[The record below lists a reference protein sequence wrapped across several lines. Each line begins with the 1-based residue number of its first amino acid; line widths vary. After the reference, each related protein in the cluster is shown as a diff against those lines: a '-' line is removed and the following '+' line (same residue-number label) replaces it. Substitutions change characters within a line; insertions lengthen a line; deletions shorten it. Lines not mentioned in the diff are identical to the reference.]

1 MKKQVKFSTWSTM
14 LSASAIIVLLYVL
27 KYTKDD
33 MSYWCI
39 AIELMLIVLV
49 AVTLFYM
56 PLSVMLDNDYVTV
69 KRPICSKRI
78 PLADIT
84 EVKLCPPTMAER
96 PIFGSGGFM
105 GYWGRFREK
114 GLGKYF
120 AYYGKASNC
129 FLVTL
134 RDGRKYMLGCDDA
147 GEMVSAINSRLCV
160 A

>member
-105 GYWGRFREK
+105 GYWDRFREK
-114 GLGKYF
+114 GLGKYL
-120 AYYGKASNC
+120 S
-129 FLVTL
+129 L
-134 RDGRKYMLGCDDA
+134 
-147 GEMVSAINSRLCV
+147 IHI
-160 A
+160 

>member
-33 MSYWCI
+33 MPYWCI

-49 AVTLFYM
+49 AVTLRY
-56 PLSVMLDNDYVTV
+56 
-69 KRPICSKRI
+69 
-78 PLADIT
+78 
-84 EVKLCPPTMAER
+84 
-96 PIFGSGGFM
+96 
-105 GYWGRFREK
+105 
-114 GLGKYF
+114 
-120 AYYGKASNC
+120 
-129 FLVTL
+129 
-134 RDGRKYMLGCDDA
+134 GRKYMLGCDYA

>member
-33 MSYWCI
+33 MPYWCI
-39 AIELMLIVLV
+39 IIALMLIVLV
-49 AVTLFYM
+49 A
-56 PLSVMLDNDYVTV
+56 
-69 KRPICSKRI
+69 
-78 PLADIT
+78 
-84 EVKLCPPTMAER
+84 
-96 PIFGSGGFM
+96 
-105 GYWGRFREK
+105 
-114 GLGKYF
+114 
-120 AYYGKASNC
+120 
-129 FLVTL
+129 VTL